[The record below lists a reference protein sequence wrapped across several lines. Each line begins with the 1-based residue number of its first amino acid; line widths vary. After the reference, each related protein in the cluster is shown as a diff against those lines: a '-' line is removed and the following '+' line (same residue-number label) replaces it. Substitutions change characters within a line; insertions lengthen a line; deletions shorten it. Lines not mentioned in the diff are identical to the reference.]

1 MTENNQT
8 AKFDITIKVNRLA
21 YNGVTLFNSLQLD
34 LPGGTWTCLLGV
46 SGVGKTTLLKLV
58 AGLTQNS
65 SCASIR
71 CSDGQ
76 PLTNRVAYMA
86 QQDLLMPWLTVI
98 ENVTLGDRL
107 RRISDPVRYGL
118 AYELIDRVGLLDYA
132 RELPANLSG
141 GMRQRVALARTLLED
156 RPVVL
161 MDEPFSALDV
171 ITRLRLQEM
180 AADLL
185 KDRTVLLVTHDP
197 LEALRIG
204 NHIFLMKDQ
213 PALLEKIAELTDPA
227 PRDIKDRTI
236 LSHQA
241 DLLSRMKKSNQ
252 EKAS

>member
-1 MTENNQT
+1 MNETNQT
-8 AKFDITIKVNRLA
+8 VPFDIVIEVDRLA
-21 YNGVTLFNSLQLD
+21 HDGATLFNSLQLN
-34 LPGGTWTCLLGV
+34 LPGGAWTCLLGV

-58 AGLTQNS
+58 AGLTQNNS
-65 SCASIR
+65 SVSIR

-76 PLTNRVAYMA
+76 PLANRVAYMA

-107 RRISDPVRYGL
+107 RRISDPIRYGL

-132 RELPANLSG
+132 RELPAKLSG
-141 GMRQRVALARTLLED
+141 GMRQRAALARTLLED

-161 MDEPFSALDV
+161 MDEPFSALDA

-185 KDRTVLLVTHDP
+185 KGRTVLLVTHDP

-204 NHIFLMKDQ
+204 NHIFLLKDQ
-213 PALLEKIAELTDPA
+213 PAQLEKIAELTDPV
-227 PRDIKDRTI
+227 PRDIKDQAI

-241 DLLSRMKKSNQ
+241 DLLSRMNKSNQ
-252 EKAS
+252 KKAS